1 MLAKLIWENSGDEIA
16 FKVTFPDLFDYYLD
30 QITKKNANK
39 FFCKT
44 KKFSNDLVPALQ
56 NSIQNIGKFKN
67 KLPFVID
74 DWSGDLLDQ
83 DYLNKLHRDWVK
95 TGIAHPRIVSL
106 LRAMKN
112 ADIDYRNINSNI
124 HELENSFKY
133 EFVNYDQDP
142 FQVENI
148 FGKQITGFNIDNL
161 MLGFDNL
168 GRSTWEKF
176 RNWDDNIADTDT
188 NDYQMLSGI
197 VDFSLCRPLVRQPPS
212 NYIEWCQHHNVEI
225 AGASISVGNI
235 LDLDKK
241 LTDIRKILI
250 RNTDEQNNQFFFE
263 ISSQ

>member
-1 MLAKLIWENSGDEIA
+1 VS
-16 FKVTFPDLFDYYLD
+16 
-30 QITKKNANK
+30 
-39 FFCKT
+39 
-44 KKFSNDLVPALQ
+44 ALRT
-56 NSIQNIGKFKN
+56 SIQNIEQLKD

-74 DWSGDLLDQ
+74 DWHGDLLDQ

-95 TGIAHPRIVSL
+95 TSIAHPRIVSL
-106 LRAMKN
+106 LRVMKN
-112 ADIDYRNINSNI
+112 ADVDYRNINSNI

-142 FQVENI
+142 FQVENV
-148 FGKQITGFNIDNL
+148 FGKQITGFNVDNL

-176 RNWDDNIADTDT
+176 KNWDDNIVDTDT

-197 VDFSLCRPLVRQPPS
+197 VDFSLCRPLVRQPPM
-212 NYIEWCQHHNVEI
+212 NYVEWCKQHNVQI
-225 AGASISVGNI
+225 AGVSISLGNI
-235 LDLDKK
+235 VDLDKK

-263 ISSQ
+263 ISSH